1 MNASYAGYELNDC
14 LAVQA
19 TKKRLRKER
28 NMIDNNQEE
37 ENLGQEVDEL
47 LEEGFS
53 QKEIEA
59 RGYSPSLVRQRIR
72 KRVKAGKEPF
82 ATTQQKDGALALRKE
97 KESVLPEWLEGDVAE
112 IFDGNLRDR
121 KIFMAGMS
129 VPMMGL
135 RMFTETIK
143 PLTDLLSTWQK
154 GQAEA
159 ARAMQGS
166 GIETAQLAAQQV
178 ISQAMPQILGAV
190 KDQAAGRSANPMGD
204 MMVRMIEPHLQNL
217 MGTFMGGFG
226 MPGMGMMPP
235 PGQVPPGQTYRPPAS
250 PGSQPGSQPSGPAS
264 EASKEDIEEAFND

>member
-1 MNASYAGYELNDC
+1 MVD
-14 LAVQA
+14 
-19 TKKRLRKER
+19 
-28 NMIDNNQEE
+28 DNQNE

-59 RGYSPSLVRQRIR
+59 RGYSPSLVRQRVR

-82 ATTQQKDGALALRKE
+82 ATSLSKDGALALRKE
-97 KESVLPEWLEGDVAE
+97 KESVLPEWLEADVAE

-135 RMFTETIK
+135 RMFSETVK

-154 GQAEA
+154 GQTEA

-166 GIETAQLAAQQV
+166 GAEVAQMAAQQAL
-178 ISQAMPQILGAV
+178 SQAMPHFMSAV
-190 KDQAAGRSANPMGD
+190 KDSNTASSPNPFAS
-204 MMVRMIEPHLQNL
+204 MVTRLFEPILQNT
-217 MGTFMGGFG
+217 MQQMMGGFG

-235 PGQVPPGQTYRPPAS
+235 VGHPVAGQQAGAQ
-250 PGSQPGSQPSGPAS
+250 GFQPGSQPQPGVQPGGVREVSD
-264 EASKEDIEEAFND
+264 EEFEEAWK

>member
-1 MNASYAGYELNDC
+1 MVN
-14 LAVQA
+14 
-19 TKKRLRKER
+19 
-28 NMIDNNQEE
+28 NNQEDE

-47 LEEGFS
+47 LEEGLT

-72 KRVKAGKEPF
+72 KRVKAGKEPS
-82 ATTQQKDGALALRKE
+82 AAPSARDGSLAIRKE
-97 KESVLPEWLEGDVAE
+97 KESVLPEWLETDVAE

-129 VPMMGL
+129 VPLMGL

-166 GIETAQLAAQQV
+166 GYETAQLAAQQV
-178 ISQAMPQILGAV
+178 LAQAMPQILGTVKSQAV
-190 KDQAAGRSANPMGD
+190 NASPEPMGA
-204 MMVRMIEPHLQNL
+204 MVTRLIEPYLQQMMQQM
-217 MGTFMGGFG
+217 MGSFMGGFG
-226 MPGMGMMPP
+226 MPGGIMPGAPGQPGQPSPGQP
-235 PGQVPPGQTYRPPAS
+235 PGQAGFHPPAT
-250 PGSQPGSQPSGPAS
+250 GANQAT
-264 EASKEDIEEAFND
+264 EDEVKEAFGDV